1 MDIASVTSFSAGLSS
16 MQAGQKRATEASA
29 EMAASALPPAAQAS
43 ATSPDLTSLLLEL
56 EAGRQQVEA
65 GAKVVKTA
73 DDTLGTLIDTR
84 A

>member
-1 MDIASVTSFSAGLSS
+1 MDIASATSFSAGLSS
-16 MQAGQKRATEASA
+16 MQAGQKRATEAAA
-29 EMAASALPPAAQAS
+29 EVAATTLPQASQAS
-43 ATSPDLTSLLLEL
+43 ATAPDLTSLLLEL